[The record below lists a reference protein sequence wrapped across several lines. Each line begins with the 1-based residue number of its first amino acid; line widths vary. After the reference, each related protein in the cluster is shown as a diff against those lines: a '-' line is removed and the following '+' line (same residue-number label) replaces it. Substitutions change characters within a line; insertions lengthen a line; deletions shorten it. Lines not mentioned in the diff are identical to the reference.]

1 MLVDPICRV
10 HSVTARRGRVH
21 MSTAHVLRG
30 IAFYLDEVVS
40 RPNARAGR
48 DASDDMSTSG
58 FRLSQTLSR
67 VPAGEV

>member
-1 MLVDPICRV
+1 MLVDPICRER
-10 HSVTARRGRVH
+10 SVTARRRREH

-48 DASDDMSTSG
+48 DASNDMSTSG

-67 VPAGEV
+67 VQAGEA